1 MDESDEPPRGDI
13 PDRRAGATGR
23 AITKKKKKLQT
34 ISQHMRRRK
43 HLQKLKK
50 HHRKCEKR
58 YNKAQMKLAN
68 RERERTLRLQ
78 SCTNSEEK
86 HSSSE
91 NTIILDQTPTEL
103 SQDSSVPELKRTDS
117 VYVTREMIGLSE
129 SSSCSGSG
137 EEYIPQAESEESTDD
152 ETAVPPTRQPQKKMR
167 KETKRRGMSQSG
179 PLAENHDLEA
189 SSDDDSVVVMTL
201 KKKEDGSR
209 LYNKSFYCVYCYKPF
224 KKIARHLQSKHKDK
238 PEVLKAFQCPK
249 GSKERK
255 IQLSLLRNKGNRIH
269 NNKVLKEGKGMVI
282 PRQQTSAPVK
292 VTDFMHCINCEAYL
306 KRKSLWKH
314 MKRCH
319 LSKEV
324 KGLKPGKTRVQAL
337 CAYAQP
343 VPDNVS
349 AQFWKMVLE
358 MHNDEVSD
366 IVRKEPVILKFGE
379 HLYGKHGH
387 DVTKHEYIR
396 QKLRETGR
404 LVLQAKRCGKLKRI
418 SDFFLPA
425 NFPHVI
431 EAVHKVAG
439 FSQET
444 STFKTP
450 SLALKLGHNL
460 KKMANIVEYEAMV
473 AGDEKTINAVQ
484 MFKQICETKW
494 SEVVSSQALRNMS
507 EAKWNAPQLLPFAE
521 DVKKMHEYISMQRKE
536 CQTNLEV
543 DPSKKHW
550 ADLAKIT
557 LCEIIIFNR
566 RREGEVSK
574 MYLHSFALR
583 DTTQTHPD
591 LELALTD
598 LEKKLCNH
606 FQRIEI
612 RGKRGRK
619 VPVLLTPEVVTSM
632 EILVKTRFD
641 CGVPENNPFFFGR
654 PDAATHFRGSDVI
667 RHTARSCGAKHP
679 EALSSTKLR
688 KHVATMSKV
697 LNLKDNEMDDLADF
711 LGHDIRVHR
720 QYYRLPEGTLQ
731 MAKVSKV
738 LLALEQ
744 GHLSDYKGKNLDEI
758 QIDPEEEIALEPSDS
773 DDEADK
779 TLQEVSPQGPVRARR
794 ATDLQERTAV
804 EKDKEI
810 QLPVET
816 PVTSSLRDGP
826 SRKRKWSEEE
836 VEAVEKTLM
845 EFITMRKVPGKT
857 PCQLCIQ
864 TSPAALEN
872 RTWEGIKYYVKN
884 RIDALKRKEK

>member
-167 KETKRRGMSQSG
+167 KETKRR
-179 PLAENHDLEA
+179 
-189 SSDDDSVVVMTL
+189 
-201 KKKEDGSR
+201 
-209 LYNKSFYCVYCYKPF
+209 
-224 KKIARHLQSKHKDK
+224 
-238 PEVLKAFQCPK
+238 
-249 GSKERK
+249 
-255 IQLSLLRNKGNRIH
+255 
-269 NNKVLKEGKGMVI
+269 
-282 PRQQTSAPVK
+282 
-292 VTDFMHCINCEAYL
+292 
-306 KRKSLWKH
+306 
-314 MKRCH
+314 
-319 LSKEV
+319 
-324 KGLKPGKTRVQAL
+324 
-337 CAYAQP
+337 
-343 VPDNVS
+343 
-349 AQFWKMVLE
+349 
-358 MHNDEVSD
+358 
-366 IVRKEPVILKFGE
+366 
-379 HLYGKHGH
+379 
-387 DVTKHEYIR
+387 
-396 QKLRETGR
+396 
-404 LVLQAKRCGKLKRI
+404 
-418 SDFFLPA
+418 
-425 NFPHVI
+425 
-431 EAVHKVAG
+431 
-439 FSQET
+439 
-444 STFKTP
+444 
-450 SLALKLGHNL
+450 
-460 KKMANIVEYEAMV
+460 
-473 AGDEKTINAVQ
+473 
-484 MFKQICETKW
+484 
-494 SEVVSSQALRNMS
+494 
-507 EAKWNAPQLLPFAE
+507 
-521 DVKKMHEYISMQRKE
+521 
-536 CQTNLEV
+536 
-543 DPSKKHW
+543 
-550 ADLAKIT
+550 
-557 LCEIIIFNR
+557 
-566 RREGEVSK
+566 
-574 MYLHSFALR
+574 
-583 DTTQTHPD
+583 
-591 LELALTD
+591 
-598 LEKKLCNH
+598 
-606 FQRIEI
+606 
-612 RGKRGRK
+612 
-619 VPVLLTPEVVTSM
+619 
-632 EILVKTRFD
+632 
-641 CGVPENNPFFFGR
+641 
-654 PDAATHFRGSDVI
+654 
-667 RHTARSCGAKHP
+667 
-679 EALSSTKLR
+679 
-688 KHVATMSKV
+688 
-697 LNLKDNEMDDLADF
+697 
-711 LGHDIRVHR
+711 
-720 QYYRLPEGTLQ
+720 
-731 MAKVSKV
+731 
-738 LLALEQ
+738 
-744 GHLSDYKGKNLDEI
+744 
-758 QIDPEEEIALEPSDS
+758 EEIALEPSDS